1 MRPWMMLAGG
11 FGALAV
17 ATGAFAAHV
26 LQRLGDNYAMGLA
39 EKAAHYMLWHALALG
54 LVAVLVERRPDS
66 RPERLAGALFT
77 LGILLFCG
85 SLLTLAFTGWRPVAM
100 VAPFG
105 GTSFI
110 LGWLALGWAGLRRS
124 AP

>member
-1 MRPWMMLAGG
+1 MRPWMILAGG

-26 LQRLGDNYAMGLA
+26 LQRLGDTYAMGLA

-54 LVAVLVERRPDS
+54 LVAVVAERRPDS
-66 RPERLAGALFT
+66 RPVQAAGMLFT
-77 LGILLFCG
+77 LGIVLFCG

-105 GTSFI
+105 GSSFI
-110 LGWLALGWAGLRRS
+110 LGWLALGWAAARRG
-124 AP
+124 